1 MNDSVFLTFF
11 QSFEQMRADM
21 LTKGRHFLEK
31 MSLARAKVASLGS
44 QHISDSAVPALIL
57 FFSISLRPAFPCQ
70 ISLPSHFRTI
80 FRAINRQCVAYC
92 ITIQNFLTKVISRT
106 RNQSNETIRVLI
118 RVKSSCLL
126 LLLFARVA
134 SFGIQKFKLLS
145 TVASLSAP
153 PS

>member
-1 MNDSVFLTFF
+1 MILYFWL
-11 QSFEQMRADM
+11 SFSRSSRWGRTCWRRADTSWRRCRWPGPK
-21 LTKGRHFLEK
+21 L
-31 MSLARAKVASLGS
+31 
-44 QHISDSAVPALIL
+44 PAWDRSTFQIQRYLPWYF

-145 TVASLSAP
+145 TDASLSAP